1 MSPVRVYLLSS
12 IQTGFI
18 KSRFIGENIRLVLD
32 LINFYSYNN
41 KNGLLFLIDF
51 EKAFDRVDWNF
62 IIKSLK
68 VFQFWRRLHL
78 SDLYTVLK

>member
-18 KSRFIGENIRLVLD
+18 KERFIGENIWLVLD
-32 LINFYSYNN
+32 LIKFYSYNN

-51 EKAFDRVDWNF
+51 ETAFDRVDWYF

-68 VFQFWRRLHL
+68 FFNFGEDFICWT
-78 SDLYTVLK
+78 STLY